1 MLAETPFFLHLWTY
15 VRSCSKHVHVV
26 HADPVLIGFLG
37 HIDSSKN
44 HEEPVLG
51 ESFGKCV
58 SVCISCLICH
68 KTQRCAFGPPLPN
81 HHSQMN
87 QFAHR
92 VITPSMVRGPSHQTA
107 SIFLPQRPRH
117 TNPEPESWQMKQQRF
132 ETLGSSPADFSAAR
146 NIIIVGVAAPFCVPC
161 QLKFY
166 PTCIDWW

>member
-1 MLAETPFFLHLWTY
+1 MLAEAPFFLHLWTY

-26 HADPVLIGFLG
+26 HADPVLIGVLG

-58 SVCISCLICH
+58 SVCISCLICR

-92 VITPSMVRGPSHQTA
+92 VITPSMVRCLAIKQHPFSSLNDHAIQILSLSPDRWSNKDLRLWAPAQLISVQLETSSSVSLPHFVYLA
-107 SIFLPQRPRH
+107 S
-117 TNPEPESWQMKQQRF
+117 
-132 ETLGSSPADFSAAR
+132 
-146 NIIIVGVAAPFCVPC
+146 
-161 QLKFY
+161 
-166 PTCIDWW
+166 